1 MWSELFELYHSIAAI
16 CPTLCDNEAR
26 DDSPD
31 TEWRRKRHDWW
42 SSKGLSEIFK
52 TPVLSETEHP
62 CKWLYDGHSLDSV
75 FLHGHTAKRDMLLES
90 RSGLYWEPNQPTSI
104 SDVIGRIS
112 VIDTHDSLFWDHR
125 DKAAFYATSVM
136 PRDFFNG
143 IQVLR
148 PSHCGLIPV
157 IFATPAKIWRRDKD
171 METWNKRPLYR
182 T

>member
-1 MWSELFELYHSIAAI
+1 MEFEGGNSADNLSWMIFKPEKFTEIA
-16 CPTLCDNEAR
+16 LMQAR

-75 FLHGHTAKRDMLLES
+75 FLHGHTAKRDMLLE
-90 RSGLYWEPNQPTSI
+90 I
-104 SDVIGRIS
+104 
-112 VIDTHDSLFWDHR
+112 IDTHDSLFWDHR

-157 IFATPAKIWRRDKD
+157 IFATPAKI
-171 METWNKRPLYR
+171 
-182 T
+182 